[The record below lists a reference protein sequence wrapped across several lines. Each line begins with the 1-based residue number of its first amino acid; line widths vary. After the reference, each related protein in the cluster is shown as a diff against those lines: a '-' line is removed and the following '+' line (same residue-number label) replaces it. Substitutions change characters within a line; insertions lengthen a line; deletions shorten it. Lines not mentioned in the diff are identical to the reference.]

1 MTRRKHEP
9 ILSDEDV
16 AKIRKIG
23 SRIIPQL
30 PQRQPTL
37 CQPNQHGQMV
47 QRSLADIASAGYT
60 HEEYMDMIYPNRRK
74 KRKVAKTDN

>member
-1 MTRRKHEP
+1 
-9 ILSDEDV
+9 
-16 AKIRKIG
+16 
-23 SRIIPQL
+23 
-30 PQRQPTL
+30 
-37 CQPNQHGQMV
+37 MV